1 MYVKRLR
8 SHSHSPHSHG
18 GCGMWMRRMGYSV
31 KYFSLKRSEKG
42 RTMGGVRT
50 RVSWALALMLT
61 LYPGTASF
69 GLGEETIPTQTP
81 EAIESSV
88 AANSEDAG
96 RDQLASDGADSTAGD
111 VATGTNVED
120 TEAEASEKDVT
131 QEAAQDVAAEASQDT
146 ATEVVVAVSFTGPN
160 SPWARVA
167 DIALSR
173 GANAWDATELALE
186 RSGMTYQTGSEGAA
200 DVLVS
205 LARDDTSTPCVM
217 DLTSGSGWR
226 LYVNGSYYSGSAS
239 TCELTSGDEIEWRY
253 EAGTITVGVSVI
265 GPGGTGLAYWISPT
279 EVTVA
284 ANQSAWDA
292 SHLAFEQ
299 VGYTDGRLLS
309 YSVSQDGSV
318 ELESLAS
325 LGSNG
330 VTGEAWHVF
339 VNGVPCEQNVAF
351 MQLRAGDS
359 ICWYY
364 VGNGTNGLPT
374 FAKKTGAASQSPQTS
389 VRLEGEVAQTQIW
402 SDGEDENTSLADV
415 LNATSGV
422 SVSGSTGS
430 RTLWTVK
437 NPLSSSLDTL
447 TAQSAWSHSLSR
459 LLDEHLKSG
468 RGGRATMG
476 LDGGLYYLDDFGA
489 LVKLELS

>member
-1 MYVKRLR
+1 
-8 SHSHSPHSHG
+8 
-18 GCGMWMRRMGYSV
+18 
-31 KYFSLKRSEKG
+31 
-42 RTMGGVRT
+42 MGGVRT

-61 LYPGTASF
+61 LYPGATSF
-69 GLGEETIPTQTP
+69 GLGEETIPAQAP
-81 EAIESSV
+81 ETIESGV
-88 AANSEDAG
+88 VANSEDAS
-96 RDQLASDGADSTAGD
+96 RDQLLSDGADSMTGD
-111 VATGTNVED
+111 VTTGANAED
-120 TEAEASEKDVT
+120 TDTGAASKDVS
-131 QEAAQDVAAEASQDT
+131 QDDARDDDADASQD
-146 ATEVVVAVSFTGPN
+146 AAAEVVVAVSFTGPN
-160 SPWARVA
+160 SAWARVA
-167 DIALSR
+167 DIVLSQ
-173 GANAWDATELALE
+173 GDNAWDATELALE
-186 RSGMTYQTGSEGAA
+186 RSGMTYQTGSDGAE

-205 LARDDTSTPCVM
+205 LARDDTSTPSAM

-226 LYVNGSYYSGSAS
+226 LYVNGSYYNGSAS
-239 TCELTSGDEIEWRY
+239 TYELTSGDEIEWRY

-292 SHLAFEQ
+292 SRLAFEQ
-299 VGYTDGRLLS
+299 GGYTNGRLLS
-309 YSVSQDGSV
+309 YSISQDGSV

-339 VNGVPCEQNVAF
+339 INGVPCEQNVAF
-351 MQLRAGDS
+351 AQLRAGDN

-374 FAKKTGAASQSPQTS
+374 FAEKTGAASQSPQTS
-389 VRLEGEVAQTQIW
+389 VHLEGEVAQTQMW
-402 SDGEDENTSLADV
+402 SDGEDESISLADV
-415 LNATSGV
+415 LNAASGV

-437 NPLSSSLDTL
+437 NPLSSSLDSVST
-447 TAQSAWSHSLSR
+447 QSAWSHSLSH
-459 LLDEHLKSG
+459 LLDEHLKDG